1 MLNIYKIKIPTP
13 YPVGPVNSYLI
24 KNRPYTLVDPGPD
37 YPEAKEALLEGLATL
52 GVAPADLARVV
63 LTHSHSDHCGLARW
77 LSDKAGVPV
86 YVHRLERRKLMPG
99 YEYYGERLLFLR
111 QSGLPG
117 EVLEEIFEDTDPL
130 EMPVLN
136 GWVEEVQ
143 GGEVLGFEGGA
154 LSILHM
160 PGHAG
165 GHICLHD
172 CEQGNFFSGDFLLRE
187 ITPNP
192 VMEADPADASRRLPV
207 LTQYL
212 DSLRLLKTL
221 DLRLIWPGHGQN
233 IENTMESIARA
244 IRHHERRL
252 EAVLKILEEN
262 CWNAY
267 QVMRYFY
274 PKIKGFQVFLGI
286 SEIFAHLDYLV
297 AGGQVIREDRQGISY
312 YRKAGSCRT
321 GDKTETSGCHR

>member
-1 MLNIYKIKIPTP
+1 MA
-13 YPVGPVNSYLI
+13 
-24 KNRPYTLVDPGPD
+24 R
-37 YPEAKEALLEGLATL
+37 EALLEGLAAL
-52 GVAPADLARVV
+52 GVAPADLARIV

-77 LSDKAGVPV
+77 LSDKACAPV
-86 YVHRLERRKLMPG
+86 YVHRLERRKLVPG
-99 YEYYGERLLFLR
+99 YDYYGERLPFLR

-117 EVLEEIFEDTDPL
+117 EVLEEILEDSDPL

-136 GWVEEVQ
+136 GRVEEVQ
-143 GGEVLGFEGGA
+143 GGEVLGFEGGS
-154 LSILHM
+154 LRLLHM
-160 PGHAG
+160 PGHAP

-172 CEQGNFFSGDFLLRE
+172 CEQGNFFSGDFLLKE

-192 VMEADPADASRRLPV
+192 VMEVDPTDTSRRLPV

-212 DSLRLLKTL
+212 EGLRLLKTL

-233 IENTMESIARA
+233 IENTMEAIARA

-252 EAVLKILEEN
+252 EAVLRILEEN

-286 SEIFAHLDYLV
+286 SEILAYLDYLV
-297 AGGQVIREDRQGISY
+297 AGGQVTREDRNGISY
-312 YRKAGSCRT
+312 YRRT
-321 GDKTETSGCHR
+321 

>member
-1 MLNIYKIKIPTP
+1 MLNIYKISIPTP

-37 YPEAKEALLEGLATL
+37 YPDAKEALLGGLDAL

-86 YVHRLERRKLMPG
+86 YVHRLERRKLMPD

-117 EVLEEIFEDTDPL
+117 EVLEEIFEDSDPL
-130 EMPVLN
+130 EMPFLN

-143 GGEVLGFEGGA
+143 GGEVLGFDGGA
-154 LSILHM
+154 LRFLHM

-172 CEQGNFFSGDFLLRE
+172 FEQGNFFSGDFLLKE

-212 DSLRLLKTL
+212 DGLRLLKTL

-252 EAVLKILEEN
+252 EAVSKILEEN

-297 AGGQVIREDRQGISY
+297 AGGQVIREDRKGISF
-312 YRKAGSCRT
+312 YRKDPAGQKIRP
-321 GDKTETSGCHR
+321 